1 MAIKIINSSLRLL
14 CLLVFITSCKS
25 KKEDPKKNQKAPPPV
40 VDVIIASPHA
50 ITNTIDVNGTVVASE
65 FVELHP
71 EISGRLTYL
80 NVAEGKYIAKGTIVA
95 RVNDADLR
103 AQMGKLNAQLNLA
116 KVTQERYKK
125 LLDISGINRTDYD
138 VAVNQVYSL
147 QADIGVLQ
155 AQIDRS
161 ILRAPF
167 SGVIGLRQV
176 SPGAYVTP
184 QSILATM
191 QKIDAVKIDFTV
203 PEEYANI
210 IHRGNFVIVHV
221 DAASQQALRAK
232 VVAIEPQANASTR
245 NMVVRAVLQNGIA
258 NPGSFV
264 RVTLNAG
271 ADKNS
276 VMVPTS
282 AIIPEDISKSLVV
295 VKGGKAMFVKVETG
309 VTQATLI
316 EVTSGINPG
325 DSIVVSGVLFAR
337 PNAPVRVRSVKQLED
352 LSKN

>member
-1 MAIKIINSSLRLL
+1 M
-14 CLLVFITSCKS
+14 S
-25 KKEDPKKNQKAPPPV
+25 KKEDPKKKQAPPV
-40 VDVIIASPHA
+40 TTVDVIIASAHP
-50 ITNTIDVNGTVVASE
+50 ITNSIDVNGTVVASE

-80 NVAEGKYIAKGTIVA
+80 NIPEGKFISRGTIVA
-95 RVNDADLR
+95 RVNNADLR
-103 AQMGKLNAQLNLA
+103 AQMGKLRAQLELA
-116 KVTQERYKK
+116 KVTEQRYKK
-125 LLDISGINRTDYD
+125 LLDISGINRADYD
-138 VAVNQVYSL
+138 VAINQVYSL

-184 QSILATM
+184 ETILATM
-191 QKIDAVKIDFTV
+191 QKVNTVKIDFTV

-210 IHRGNFVIVHV
+210 IHRGNYVTVHV
-221 DAASQQALRAK
+221 DAASQQALRAR
-232 VVAIEPQANASTR
+232 VVAIEPQANTTTR
-245 NMVVRAVLQNGIA
+245 NMLVRAVLENGIA

-264 RVTLNAG
+264 RVTVNAG

-276 VMVPTS
+276 VLVPTS
-282 AIIPEDISKSLVV
+282 SIIPEDISKSLVT
-295 VKGGKAMFVKVETG
+295 VKGGKAVFVKVETG
-309 VTQATLI
+309 VTQASNV

-325 DSIVVSGVLFAR
+325 DTIVVSGVLFAR
-337 PNAPVRVRSVKQLED
+337 PNAPLRVRSIKKLED
-352 LSKN
+352 LSK